1 MQWMIPNPCK
11 GLFYG
16 QITVWDYVVTVSLA
30 VAYILSSVIIRRTLK
45 AAKVTQYVRYP
56 DPGVRGYLERQRLF
70 EGHPGS
76 GVVDEHLVD
85 VRLG

>member
-1 MQWMIPNPCK
+1 MNESKSLQRVILWTNYPLRLCGDCFISSGIHFVLRDHQEDAQSCQGDM
-11 GLFYG
+11 LR
-16 QITVWDYVVTVSLA
+16 QI
-30 VAYILSSVIIRRTLK
+30 
-45 AAKVTQYVRYP
+45 YP